1 MHLTRIREN
10 HTFLTF
16 VNCSILLPGRTKR
29 GMYCWLQ
36 KTWPDSVRSAALIP
50 MRQTRNS
57 ASTSTTECSRVQSK
71 QRPTFHLLSSLSM
84 SYSTSTLLV
93 IFGGRLKDIEM
104 ILRDERIPEGWE
116 PRLRKR
122 YGLTIAAFNTSVLP
136 LEFQT
141 SGLVKAGEAKTAN
154 RDQNQTE

>member
-104 ILRDERIPEGWE
+104 ILSRSSSRVSNKRTGQGWGSEDCESRPEPDRIKGC
-116 PRLRKR
+116 
-122 YGLTIAAFNTSVLP
+122 TIHVLYTFC
-136 LEFQT
+136 LFT
-141 SGLVKAGEAKTAN
+141 DS
-154 RDQNQTE
+154 